1 MKWLKPWSI
10 AFASLDDANKS
21 GGPTT
26 VVKELARKP
35 ERYIQRGFALKYA
48 IFGDAIFE
56 RLPIPEVRVRT
67 LTDRILQ
74 ASVPPFLH
82 SLGNK
87 FPQLAGS
94 VVKAGCQF
102 MIGKRSRY
110 MKMAD
115 LSDVDI
121 INFHDIYS
129 AFAYFKQNRKQK
141 DQKYLLTMHSDG
153 SFWEGLF
160 LSFAPYLERSKKLMD
175 YILEIERTAITGCD
189 LVSLVSEGARRNL
202 LRFYSS
208 DEKLAEKTVVLKN
221 GRDFLLELPQDT
233 AGLKEKKFPGWG
245 NKTIIL
251 CVAGLVPAKGVD
263 FAVQALR
270 ILHEELRQ
278 KNTAL
283 AFATG
288 GQDHMKPELQRL
300 CREWN
305 LVSDIRF
312 LGKRSDISELLLA
325 CDIVVQPSRLEAFPL
340 SLIEGMAAGRPIVA
354 TNVGGIPELIEDGVT
369 GLLVRPDPQ
378 EIAQGITALINDG
391 DLAKM
396 LGQAARAKYL
406 ADYTT
411 ALMIDRYLDL
421 FTSLVGGG

>member
-1 MKWLKPWSI
+1 
-10 AFASLDDANKS
+10 
-21 GGPTT
+21 
-26 VVKELARKP
+26 
-35 ERYIQRGFALKYA
+35 
-48 IFGDAIFE
+48 
-56 RLPIPEVRVRT
+56 
-67 LTDRILQ
+67 
-74 ASVPPFLH
+74 
-82 SLGNK
+82 
-87 FPQLAGS
+87 
-94 VVKAGCQF
+94 
-102 MIGKRSRY
+102 
-110 MKMAD
+110 
-115 LSDVDI
+115 
-121 INFHDIYS
+121 
-129 AFAYFKQNRKQK
+129 
-141 DQKYLLTMHSDG
+141 
-153 SFWEGLF
+153 
-160 LSFAPYLERSKKLMD
+160 
-175 YILEIERTAITGCD
+175 
-189 LVSLVSEGARRNL
+189 
-202 LRFYSS
+202 
-208 DEKLAEKTVVLKN
+208 
-221 GRDFLLELPQDT
+221 
-233 AGLKEKKFPGWG
+233 
-245 NKTIIL
+245 
-251 CVAGLVPAKGVD
+251 VD